1 MQVDA
6 TQLPARLQRSVQEY
20 VALLQA
26 LAGERLL
33 AVVLFGEAA
42 GSGDRAPDSVQ
53 SVVVLDRLDLELVRA
68 LGAQGAA
75 LGKMGIQ
82 APLLM
87 TPSYIA
93 GSLDVF
99 PIELLDIQQRHL
111 NLLGEDYF
119 APLEFRKP
127 DVRLQLE
134 RELKRESLQIR
145 QGILSAAGRES
156 VLVDLYW
163 AAAEQTTLLLRAVL
177 WLHDKPVPEAPAVIV
192 RSATE
197 VCGVDMSGLD
207 PAVDGARDI
216 DFSALQSLY
225 DSVTRLASYIDA
237 IPV

>member
-20 VALLQA
+20 VALVQA
-26 LAGERLL
+26 LAGKRLL
-33 AVVLFGEAA
+33 AVTLFGEAA
-42 GSGDRAPDSVQ
+42 GSGGSAPDSVQ

-99 PIELLDIQQRHL
+99 PIELLDIRQRHV

-119 APLEFRKP
+119 APLQFDKA

-134 RELKRESLQIR
+134 RELKRELLQMR
-145 QGILSAAGRES
+145 QGILSAGGRES
-156 VLVDLYW
+156 VLVDIYW

-177 WLHDKPVPEAPAVIV
+177 WLYDKPVPQAPAVIME
-192 RSATE
+192 SAAE
-197 VCGVDMSGLD
+197 VCGVDLSGLD
-207 PAVDGARDI
+207 PAVAGARDI
-216 DFSALQSLY
+216 DFAALQSLY
-225 DSVTRLASYIDA
+225 RSVMELADYIDA
-237 IPV
+237 MSL